1 MMGGV
6 RNIEELQ
13 ERLDGVYDLNQA
25 DDCRKMI
32 GVLLRSIREKER
44 LGQQLQNQLK
54 TLALMVVNENP
65 EARDKAREALAKSG
79 KTKAEVFDFLMN
91 MAKTMDAAEAMSND
105 QLVSEV
111 TNLVWAGLDMSSRE
125 SSVLGEMIHRM
136 KGLGEHES

>member
-65 EARDKAREALAKSG
+65 EARDKAN
-79 KTKAEVFDFLMN
+79 VFNWF
-91 MAKTMDAAEAMSND
+91 
-105 QLVSEV
+105 
-111 TNLVWAGLDMSSRE
+111 
-125 SSVLGEMIHRM
+125 
-136 KGLGEHES
+136 